1 MTSRDTWLTYFV
13 LELENESHRLELHSV
28 DFTIDYEDHAA
39 TCGYYTESEAH
50 NPTKTFLDIYRL
62 ADKGDAWSVM
72 LFRETW
78 KNWNNGICD
87 NCNIEMQGDYKKFK
101 GWLAMFKLQNMDMNI
116 KWNAHDWDDDE
127 ER

>member
-1 MTSRDTWLTYFV
+1 
-13 LELENESHRLELHSV
+13 
-28 DFTIDYEDHAA
+28 
-39 TCGYYTESEAH
+39 
-50 NPTKTFLDIYRL
+50 
-62 ADKGDAWSVM
+62 M

-87 NCNIEMQGDYKKFK
+87 TCDIEMQGDYKKFK